1 MELRIRYVGKQANAD
16 VQSHALRW
24 LELLLPH
31 LQILPVLLVSVVRR
45 AEMSK
50 IFPNS
55 RQRRKDASDMEA
67 IKRRQDARRFIEKQQ
82 ELEDLIKELSL

>member
-1 MELRIRYVGKQANAD
+1 MELRIRDVGKQAHAY
-16 VQSHALRW
+16 VQNHALRW
-24 LELLLPH
+24 LELLSPY
-31 LQILPVLLVSVVRR
+31 LQILSVLLVSMVWRI
-45 AEMSK
+45 EMSK

-67 IKRRQDARRFIEKQQ
+67 IKRRQDARRFIEKQR

>member
-1 MELRIRYVGKQANAD
+1 
-16 VQSHALRW
+16 
-24 LELLLPH
+24 
-31 LQILPVLLVSVVRR
+31 
-45 AEMSK
+45 MSK

-55 RQRRKDASDMEA
+55 RQRRKDANDIEA